1 MINWILTSTDG
12 FLNMKKEFPITL
24 TIAGSDSGGG
34 AGVQADL
41 KTFSSLAT
49 FGTTVFTCLT
59 AQNPDG
65 VTGIYEI
72 SPDFVTSQLQAVAT
86 YFPIKAAKTGML
98 YSKDIIK
105 SVSVFFYE
113 NPDIQ
118 LVLDPVMVATSGA
131 KLLRDDAIQS
141 LIEDLIPLAKIITP
155 NLDEA
160 SLLLEEPINQYD
172 QLVPMAKKLFQ
183 KYNVPVLLKGGHLPN
198 AIEATDVLFDGKSI
212 YEFSKPFLMEKNTHG
227 TGCTYSAAITSFLAH
242 GKNLAEA
249 VGSAKEYLHQSLEDD
264 IITGPTKHLN
274 HFPETFNID

>member
-212 YEFSKPFLMEKNTHG
+212 YEFSKPFLKEKNTHG

>member
-12 FLNMKKEFPITL
+12 FHNMKKEFPITL

-141 LIEDLIPLAKIITP
+141 LIDDLIPLAKIITP

-212 YEFSKPFLMEKNTHG
+212 YEFSKPFLKEKNTHG

-249 VGSAKEYLHQSLEDD
+249 VGSAKEYLHLSLEDD
-264 IITGPTKHLN
+264 IITGPIQHLN
-274 HFPETFNID
+274 HFPEPTN

>member
-1 MINWILTSTDG
+1 MTSTDG
-12 FLNMKKEFPITL
+12 FHNMKKNFPITL

-41 KTFSSLAT
+41 KTFSSLAS

-65 VTGIYEI
+65 VSDIFEI
-72 SPDFVTSQLQAVAT
+72 SPNFVSAQLKAVVG

-98 YSKDIIK
+98 YSANIIQT
-105 SVSVFFYE
+105 VADFFSE

-131 KLLRDDAIQS
+131 KLLKDDAIQS
-141 LIEDLIPLAKIITP
+141 LTKDLLPLAKLITP

-160 SLLLEEPINQYD
+160 SLLLGEKIHQYD
-172 QLVPMAKKLFQ
+172 QLVPMAEKLFQ
-183 KYNVPVLLKGGHLPN
+183 KYKVPVLLKGGHLPN
-198 AIEATDVLFDGKSI
+198 ATEATDVLFDGKSSYI
-212 YEFSKPFLMEKNTHG
+212 FSKPFLKDKNTHG

-242 GKNLAEA
+242 GKNLPEA
-249 VGSAKEYLHQSLEDD
+249 VGSAKEYLHLTLEDE
-264 IITGPTKHLN
+264 IRTGPIHHLN
-274 HFPETFNID
+274 HFPEPTN

>member
-1 MINWILTSTDG
+1 
-12 FLNMKKEFPITL
+12 MKKDFPITL

-72 SPDFVTSQLQAVAT
+72 SPDFVSSQLQAVSS
-86 YFPIKAAKTGML
+86 YFPIKSAKTGML

-105 SVSVFFYE
+105 SVASFFYE

-131 KLLRDDAIQS
+131 KLLKDDAIQS

-160 SLLLEEPINQYD
+160 SLLLGENIHQYD
-172 QLVPMAKKLFQ
+172 QLVPMAKKLFE
-183 KYNVPVLLKGGHLPN
+183 KYNVPILLKGGHLPN
-198 AIEATDVLFDGKSI
+198 ATVATDVLFDGMSTFE
-212 YEFSKPFLMEKNTHG
+212 YSKPYLKEKHTHG
-227 TGCTYSAAITSFLAH
+227 TGCTYSAAITAFLAH

-249 VGSAKEYLHQSLEDD
+249 VGSAKEYLHLSLEDD
-264 IITGPTKHLN
+264 ILTGPTQHLN
-274 HFPETFNID
+274 HFPDPTH

>member
-12 FLNMKKEFPITL
+12 FHNMKKEFPITL

-72 SPDFVTSQLQAVAT
+72 SHDFVTSQLQAVAT

-131 KLLRDDAIQS
+131 KLLRDDAIRS
-141 LIEDLIPLAKIITP
+141 LIEDLIPLAKVITP

-212 YEFSKPFLMEKNTHG
+212 YEFSKPFLKEKNTHG

-274 HFPETFNID
+274 HFPEATH

>member
-1 MINWILTSTDG
+1 
-12 FLNMKKEFPITL
+12 MKKDFPITL

-72 SPDFVTSQLQAVAT
+72 SPDFVSSQLQAVSN
-86 YFPIKAAKTGML
+86 YFPIKSAKTGML

-105 SVSVFFYE
+105 VVATFFYE

-131 KLLRDDAIQS
+131 KLLKDDAIQS
-141 LIEDLIPLAKIITP
+141 LIEDLIPLSKVITP

-160 SLLLEEPINQYD
+160 SLLLGETINQYD
-172 QLVPMAKKLFQ
+172 QLVPMAKKLYQ
-183 KYNVPVLLKGGHLPN
+183 KFNVPILLKGGHLPN
-198 AIEATDVLFDGKSI
+198 ASEATDVLFDGNSV
-212 YEFSKPFLMEKNTHG
+212 YEFAKTYLKDKHTHG
-227 TGCTYSAAITSFLAH
+227 TGCTYSAAITAFLAH

-249 VGSAKEYLHQSLEDD
+249 VGSAKEYLHLTLEDD
-264 IITGPTKHLN
+264 IVTGPIYHLN
-274 HFPETFNID
+274 HFPEPTN

>member
-1 MINWILTSTDG
+1 MINWILASTDG
-12 FLNMKKEFPITL
+12 FHNMKKEFPITL

-65 VTGIYEI
+65 VSGIYEI
-72 SPDFVTSQLQAVAT
+72 SPEFVSSQLQAVSN

-105 SVSVFFYE
+105 SVVSFFYE

-141 LIEDLIPLAKIITP
+141 LTEDLIPLAKLITP

-160 SLLLEEPINQYD
+160 SLLLGDKINQYD

-183 KYNVPVLLKGGHLPN
+183 KLNVPVLLKGGHLPN
-198 AIEATDVLFDGKSI
+198 ASEATDVLYDGKSI
-212 YEFSKPFLMEKNTHG
+212 YEFSKPYLKEKHTHG
-227 TGCTYSAAITSFLAH
+227 TGCTYSAAITAFLAH
-242 GKNLAEA
+242 GKSLAEA
-249 VGSAKEYLHQSLEDD
+249 VGSAKEYLHLTLEDD
-264 IITGPTKHLN
+264 IITGPNHHLN
-274 HFPETFNID
+274 HFPDPTN